1 MSTPGIATVPIARGH
16 DAPGH
21 DDRKP
26 GTAAGPPVTVVDWL
40 MLVLAVV
47 SVAAVVWV
55 TFWDV
60 SQVWYDRV
68 VTADYVVCAVF
79 AVEFV
84 WRWRRSGLGWK
95 FPLMYWYELLGMIPL
110 GIAASPAFRSLRL
123 LRVVLIV
130 LRLMRAADR
139 AFGDRVSA
147 YVVGRF
153 SSAIVNAIRKP
164 ITVAVLDEVIA
175 VIQTGNYTRHISS
188 AIEENRAEI
197 DTLIIDLIR
206 QDQAAGKLRYLPFH
220 DDVVRLVADTVLRL
234 VDEGLADPRV
244 HEIISDAIRE
254 SAKELRENIGAE
266 AHTAI
271 KRDQERFGK

>member
-1 MSTPGIATVPIARGH
+1 MSATGIDRRHDERRPGA
-16 DAPGH
+16 AP
-21 DDRKP
+21 
-26 GTAAGPPVTVVDWL
+26 TPPVTAVDWF
-40 MLVLAVV
+40 MLVLAILSVV
-47 SVAAVVWV
+47 SVVWV

-60 SQVWYDRV
+60 PKVWYDRV
-68 VTADYVVCAVF
+68 VVADYVVCAIF

-84 WRWRRSGLGWK
+84 WRWTRSGLGWK
-95 FPLMYWYELLGMIPL
+95 FPLLYWYELLGMIPL
-110 GIAASPAFRSLRL
+110 GVAASPAFRSLRL
-123 LRVVLIV
+123 LRVVVIFV
-130 LRLMRAADR
+130 RLMRAADR
-139 AFGDRVSA
+139 AFGDRISA

-153 SSAIVNAIRKP
+153 TGTIVNVIRKP

-206 QDQAAGKLRYLPFH
+206 QDQATGKLRYLPFH

-254 SAKELRENIGAE
+254 SAKELRANIGSEEYA
-266 AHTAI
+266 AV
-271 KRDQERFGK
+271 KRDRSWREV

>member
-1 MSTPGIATVPIARGH
+1 MSSTAITTEPTGAGH
-16 DAPGH
+16 DT
-21 DDRKP
+21 RKP
-26 GTAAGPPVTVVDWL
+26 GAAAAPPVTVVDWL

-60 SQVWYDRV
+60 SHVWYDRV
-68 VTADYVVCAVF
+68 VIADYVVCAIF
-79 AVEFV
+79 AIEFV
-84 WRWRRSGLGWK
+84 WRWTRSGLGWK
-95 FPLMYWYELLGMIPL
+95 FPLLYWYEVLGMIPL
-110 GIAASPAFRSLRL
+110 GIAASPAFRGLRL
-123 LRVVLIV
+123 LRIFLIL

-153 SSAIVNAIRKP
+153 SGAIVNAIRKP

-175 VIQTGNYTRHISS
+175 VVQTGNYTRHISA
-188 AIEENRAEI
+188 AIKENRTEI

-220 DDVVRLVADTVLRL
+220 DDIVRLVADTVLRL
-234 VDEGLADPRV
+234 ADEGLADPRV

-254 SAKELRENIGAE
+254 SAKELRGNIGSDAY
-266 AHTAI
+266 AAV
-271 KRDQERFGK
+271 KSDQERFGK

>member
-1 MSTPGIATVPIARGH
+1 VPVMSSTGTDR
-16 DAPGH
+16 H
-21 DDRKP
+21 DDRRP
-26 GTAAGPPVTVVDWL
+26 GAVPTPPVTLIDWL
-40 MLVLAVV
+40 MLVLAIA
-47 SVAAVVWV
+47 SVAAAVWV

-68 VTADYVVCAVF
+68 IIADYIVCGIF
-79 AVEFV
+79 AIEFLV
-84 WRWRRSGLGWK
+84 RWLRSGLGWK
-95 FPLMYWYELLGMIPL
+95 FPMVYWYELLGMIPL
-110 GIAASPAFRSLRL
+110 GVVASPAFRGLRL
-123 LRVVLIV
+123 LRIVLI
-130 LRLMRAADR
+130 LMRLARAADR
-139 AFGDRVSA
+139 AFGDRISA

-153 SSAIVNAIRKP
+153 SSTIVNAIRKP

-206 QDQAAGKLRYLPFH
+206 QDHATGKLRYLPFH

-254 SAKELRENIGAE
+254 SAKELRENIGSDE
-266 AHTAI
+266 HTAV

>member
-1 MSTPGIATVPIARGH
+1 MSSTGIATVPTR
-16 DAPGH
+16 PVH

-40 MLVLAVV
+40 MLVLAIF
-47 SVAAVVWV
+47 SVAAAVWV

-68 VTADYVVCAVF
+68 ITADYVVCAIF
-79 AVEFV
+79 AIEFA

-123 LRVVLIV
+123 LRIVLIL

-153 SSAIVNAIRKP
+153 SGAIVNAIRKP

-234 VDEGLADPRV
+234 VDQGLADPRV

-254 SAKELRENIGAE
+254 SAKELRENIGSDHHSAV
-266 AHTAI
+266 

>member
-1 MSTPGIATVPIARGH
+1 MSSTGIATVPTRPAR
-16 DAPGH
+16 
-21 DDRKP
+21 DDREP

-40 MLVLAVV
+40 MLVLAII
-47 SVAAVVWV
+47 SVALLVWI

-60 SQVWYDRV
+60 PQPWERRV
-68 VTADYVVCAVF
+68 IIADYVICGIF
-79 AVEFV
+79 FVEFCF
-84 WRWRRSGLGWK
+84 RWSRSGLGWK
-95 FPLMYWYELLGMIPL
+95 FLALYWYEILGMIPL
-110 GIAASPAFRSLRL
+110 SDPAFRAFRL
-123 LRVVLIV
+123 LRVVVIFV
-130 LRLMRAADR
+130 RLMRAADR

-153 SSAIVNAIRKP
+153 SGSIVDAIRKP

-234 VDEGLADPRV
+234 VDQGLADPRV

-254 SAKELRENIGAE
+254 SAKELRENIGSDHHSAV
-266 AHTAI
+266 
-271 KRDQERFGK
+271 KLDQERFGK

>member
-1 MSTPGIATVPIARGH
+1 MSSTGIATVPTDPA
-16 DAPGH
+16 H

-40 MLVLAVV
+40 MLALAIV
-47 SVAAVVWV
+47 SVAAAVWV

-68 VTADYVVCAVF
+68 VAADYVVCAVF
-79 AVEFV
+79 AIEFV
-84 WRWRRSGLGWK
+84 WRWTRSGLGWK
-95 FPLMYWYELLGMIPL
+95 FPLLYWYELLGMIPL
-110 GIAASPAFRSLRL
+110 GVAASPAFRGLRL
-123 LRVVLIV
+123 LRIVLIL

-153 SSAIVNAIRKP
+153 SGAIVNAIRKP

-197 DTLIIDLIR
+197 DTLIVDLIR
-206 QDQAAGKLRYLPFH
+206 QDQATGKLRYLPFH

-254 SAKELRENIGAE
+254 SAKELRENVGSDQHA
-266 AHTAI
+266 AV

>member
-1 MSTPGIATVPIARGH
+1 MSSTGIVTVPTDPA
-16 DAPGH
+16 H

-40 MLVLAVV
+40 MLALAIV
-47 SVAAVVWV
+47 SVAAAVWV

-68 VTADYVVCAVF
+68 VAADYVVCAVF
-79 AVEFV
+79 AIEFV
-84 WRWRRSGLGWK
+84 WRWTRSGLGWK
-95 FPLMYWYELLGMIPL
+95 FPLLYWYELLGMIPL
-110 GIAASPAFRSLRL
+110 GVAASPAFRGLRL
-123 LRVVLIV
+123 LRIVLIL

-153 SSAIVNAIRKP
+153 SGAIVNAIRKP

-197 DTLIIDLIR
+197 DTLIVDLIR
-206 QDQAAGKLRYLPFH
+206 QDQATGKLRYLPFH

-254 SAKELRENIGAE
+254 SAKELRENVGSDQHA
-266 AHTAI
+266 AV

>member
-1 MSTPGIATVPIARGH
+1 MSTTDTRRPGRPSA
-16 DAPGH
+16 
-21 DDRKP
+21 
-26 GTAAGPPVTVVDWL
+26 PPVTIVDWL
-40 MLVLAVV
+40 MLVLAIV

-55 TFWDV
+55 SFWEV

-68 VTADYVVCAVF
+68 VFADYIVCGIF
-79 AVEFV
+79 AAEFV
-84 WRWRRSGLGWK
+84 WRWTRSGLGWK
-95 FPLMYWYELLGMIPL
+95 FPLLYWYELLGMIPL
-110 GIAASPAFRSLRL
+110 GVAASPAFRSLRL
-123 LRVVLIV
+123 LRIFLIV
-130 LRLMRAADR
+130 FRLMRAADR

-153 SSAIVNAIRKP
+153 SGAIVNAIRKP

-254 SAKELRENIGAE
+254 SAKELRENIGSAE
-266 AHTAI
+266 HAAVR
-271 KRDQERFGK
+271 RDQERFGK

>member
-1 MSTPGIATVPIARGH
+1 MSSTGIATVPTRPAR
-16 DAPGH
+16 
-21 DDRKP
+21 DDREP

-40 MLVLAVV
+40 MLVLAIF
-47 SVAAVVWV
+47 SVAAAVWV

-68 VTADYVVCAVF
+68 VTADYVVCAIF
-79 AVEFV
+79 AIEFA

-110 GIAASPAFRSLRL
+110 GVAASPAFRSLRL
-123 LRVVLIV
+123 LRIVLIL

-153 SSAIVNAIRKP
+153 SGAIVNAIRKP

-234 VDEGLADPRV
+234 VDQGLADPRV

-254 SAKELRENIGAE
+254 SAKELRENIGSDHHSAV
-266 AHTAI
+266 

>member
-1 MSTPGIATVPIARGH
+1 MSSTGTDRGV
-16 DAPGH
+16 DRRH
-21 DDRKP
+21 DDRQP
-26 GTAAGPPVTVVDWL
+26 GAVRTPPVTVVDWL
-40 MLVLAVV
+40 MLVLAIISVV
-47 SVAAVVWV
+47 LLVWI

-60 SQVWYDRV
+60 PSVWERRV
-68 VTADYVVCAVF
+68 IVADYVICGIF
-79 AVEFV
+79 FVEFCF
-84 WRWRRSGLGWK
+84 RWRRSGLGWK
-95 FPLMYWYELLGMIPL
+95 FLALYWYEILGMIPL
-110 GIAASPAFRSLRL
+110 SDPAFRAFRL
-123 LRVVLIV
+123 LRVVVIF

-153 SSAIVNAIRKP
+153 SGSIVDAIRKP

-197 DTLIIDLIR
+197 DNLIIDLIR

-254 SAKELRENIGAE
+254 SAKELRENIGSDEHA
-266 AHTAI
+266 AV

>member
-1 MSTPGIATVPIARGH
+1 MSSPGIATVPTRPARDG
-16 DAPGH
+16 
-21 DDRKP
+21 RET

-40 MLVLAVV
+40 MLALAIA

-60 SQVWYDRV
+60 SQTWYDRV
-68 VTADYVVCAVF
+68 VIADYIVCGIF
-79 AVEFV
+79 AIEFLV
-84 WRWRRSGLGWK
+84 RWLRSGLGWK
-95 FPLMYWYELLGMIPL
+95 FPLIYWYELLGMIPL
-110 GIAASPAFRSLRL
+110 GLAASPAFRSFRL
-123 LRVVLIV
+123 LRIVLIL

-153 SSAIVNAIRKP
+153 SGAIVNAIRKP

-206 QDQAAGKLRYLPFH
+206 QDQAVGKLRYLPFH

-254 SAKELRENIGAE
+254 SAKELRENIGSEEYA
-266 AHTAI
+266 AV

>member
-1 MSTPGIATVPIARGH
+1 MSTAGIDRR
-16 DAPGH
+16 H

-26 GTAAGPPVTVVDWL
+26 GAAPTPPVTVVDWF

-47 SVAAVVWV
+47 SVVSVVWV

-60 SQVWYDRV
+60 SKVWYDRV
-68 VTADYVVCAVF
+68 VVADYVVCAIF
-79 AVEFV
+79 AVEFA
-84 WRWRRSGLGWK
+84 WRWTRSGLGWK
-95 FPLMYWYELLGMIPL
+95 FPLLYWYELLGMIPL
-110 GIAASPAFRSLRL
+110 GVAASPAFRSFRL
-123 LRVVLIV
+123 LRVVVIFV
-130 LRLMRAADR
+130 RLMRAADR
-139 AFGDRVSA
+139 AFGDRISA

-153 SSAIVNAIRKP
+153 SGAIVNAIRKP

-234 VDEGLADPRV
+234 VDEGLADARV

-254 SAKELRENIGAE
+254 SAKELRANIGSEEHDAV
-266 AHTAI
+266 
-271 KRDQERFGK
+271 KRDRSWRAE